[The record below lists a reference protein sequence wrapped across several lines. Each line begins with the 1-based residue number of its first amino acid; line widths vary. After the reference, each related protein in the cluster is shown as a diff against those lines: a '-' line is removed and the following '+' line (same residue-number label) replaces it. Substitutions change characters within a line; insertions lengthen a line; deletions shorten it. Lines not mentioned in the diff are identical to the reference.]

1 MKYFAAFILLSI
13 LSTVGSQSYAQ
24 TAVIAQGTISAPADQ
39 SNIILEIADDTRLVG
54 MLSIDISV
62 SSNPGGK
69 GVSVF
74 YVDRSDT
81 DQLVGTFSTGKPRA
95 VIMQASKVKKIRIQS
110 SGIPPQDTHTSA
122 YRIVLFLKFPK
133 SN

>member
-81 DQLVGTFSTGKPRA
+81 DQPRA